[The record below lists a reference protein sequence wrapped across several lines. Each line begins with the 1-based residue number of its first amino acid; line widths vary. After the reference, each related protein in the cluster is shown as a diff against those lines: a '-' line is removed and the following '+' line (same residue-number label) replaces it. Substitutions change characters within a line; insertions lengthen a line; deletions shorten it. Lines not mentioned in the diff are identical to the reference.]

1 MRKFIVAGLF
11 AGSIAAVGS
20 SLFAADAPSASADP
34 LLEKR
39 VMQISEELRCLVCQ
53 NQTIADSHAELA
65 VDLRNQVREM
75 LKRGMSEQ
83 DIKSYMVQR
92 YGDFV
97 LYRPPVKGNTW
108 VLWGGPFVLLLG
120 GLGFL
125 FVKLRQR
132 GRKVDVADRTMD
144 NESVRKAERLLGIEA
159 PPADKKEGGA

>member
-1 MRKFIVAGLF
+1 MRNTLTAGLLAGWMAF
-11 AGSIAAVGS
+11 AGGAA
-20 SLFAADAPSASADP
+20 FAADAPASSSDP

-75 LKRGMSEQ
+75 LKKGMSEQ
-83 DIKSYMVQR
+83 EIKRYMVDR

-97 LYRPPVKGNTW
+97 LYRPPVKGTTW
-108 VLWGGPFVLLLG
+108 LLWGGPFALLLT

-125 FVKLRQR
+125 FFKLRQR
-132 GRKVDVADRTMD
+132 SRRIDAEGDALDPAEQRRVEELLNSGDAPRR
-144 NESVRKAERLLGIEA
+144 EQGGKA
-159 PPADKKEGGA
+159 